1 MKRSLLV
8 AILLLG
14 GCSTER
20 WFQPSPPEYKVW
32 RKEGM
37 TELDVRKKFL
47 ECGATFPDGDSHVQ
61 TINESAM
68 ITMCVESAG
77 FDRVDYYTGR
87 PNPLGW
93 CRNWPD
99 LPACQPGAEIP
110 APSVERRLNSHY
122 CKMRTSFDF
131 CYNRYMSGYSDACKS
146 KEYPYYNRRGD
157 LVWNTVDD
165 CLKMYEEKTIETC
178 GSAHYRLSAECLP

>member
-1 MKRSLLV
+1 MH
-8 AILLLG
+8 G
-14 GCSTER
+14 
-20 WFQPSPPEYKVW
+20 FQPPLPDYKLW
-32 RKEGM
+32 RKEGVA
-37 TELDVRKKFL
+37 ELDIRKIL
-47 ECGATFPDGDSHVQ
+47 MECGAIFPDGDSHMLTQ
-61 TINESAM
+61 NETA
-68 ITMCVESAG
+68 IIQMCTERAG
-77 FDRVDYYTGR
+77 FERIDFKGR
-87 PNPLGW
+87 PKPLAW

-157 LVWNTVDD
+157 LVWSTVDD